1 MSRNKRSSDEGSAE
15 AAAAPALAAN
25 ADGVVPE
32 ESTVDEFC
40 KKLSA
45 IFRVQ
50 PTEVAMFHLED
61 GHLKFLFPSELKT
74 AGSIPLSSGSAI
86 AAHTAVNRKG
96 ELYNSF
102 ANVKHASIFETVRLG
117 NPEEGTTHEKPIQRL
132 ISAPVLDGAG
142 NTLGVV
148 QVCRKGYDLLSSGPE
163 FSLDDL
169 RELERVAKL
178 AAGAPF
184 MQKNYRHPS
193 P

>member
-1 MSRNKRSSDEGSAE
+1 MSRHKRSSGDGSA

-25 ADGVVPE
+25 SENMVYE
-32 ESTVDEFC
+32 KTTVDEFC
-40 KKLSA
+40 KKLA
-45 IFRVQ
+45 EIFRVQ
-50 PTEVAMFHLED
+50 STEVAVFHVED
-61 GHLKFLFPSELKT
+61 GHLRFLFPSELKT

-117 NPEEGTTHEKPIQRL
+117 NPGEGLTQEKPIQRL
-132 ISAPVLDGAG
+132 ISAPVLDSAG
-142 NTLGVV
+142 STLGVI
-148 QVCRKGYDLLSSGPE
+148 QVCRKGYELLSSGPE

-169 RELERVAKL
+169 RELERIANL
-178 AAGAPF
+178 AAAAPF

-193 P
+193 E

>member
-1 MSRNKRSSDEGSAE
+1 MSRHKRSSGDGSA

-25 ADGVVPE
+25 SENMVYE
-32 ESTVDEFC
+32 KTTVDEFC
-40 KKLSA
+40 KKLA
-45 IFRVQ
+45 DIFRVQ
-50 PTEVAMFHLED
+50 STEVAVFHVED
-61 GHLKFLFPSELKT
+61 GHLRFLFPSELKT

-117 NPEEGTTHEKPIQRL
+117 NPGEGLTQEKPIQRL
-132 ISAPVLDGAG
+132 ISAPVLDSAG
-142 NTLGVV
+142 STLGVI
-148 QVCRKGYDLLSSGPE
+148 QVCRKGYELLSSGPE

-169 RELERVAKL
+169 RELERIANL
-178 AAGAPF
+178 AAAAPF

-193 P
+193 E